1 VFVVLVDPLLVK
13 REEAFVC
20 VDETAKMN
28 SSTTKSPIENTQ
40 TRSKNT
46 HRDRVRGLPRTL

>member
-28 SSTTKSPIENTQ
+28 SSTKQQNHP
-40 TRSKNT
+40 SKHAT
-46 HRDRVRGLPRTL
+46 HKKHDRDRVRGLPRTL